1 MKTKIKLTR
10 TSRKGYLVPWT
21 KMFLTSQM
29 AREVEQETQEILDS
43 IK

>member
-1 MKTKIKLTR
+1 MKTKIKLEK
-10 TSRKGYLVPWT
+10 TSRKGYQVPWT
-21 KMFLTSQM
+21 KMFLTAKM